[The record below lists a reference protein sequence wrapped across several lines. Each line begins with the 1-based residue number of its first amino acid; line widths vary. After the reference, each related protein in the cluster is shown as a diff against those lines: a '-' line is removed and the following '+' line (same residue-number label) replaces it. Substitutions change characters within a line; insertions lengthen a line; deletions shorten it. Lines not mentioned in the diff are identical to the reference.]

1 MCGIAAVLDTSD
13 AVLYICGRYSNGW
26 QISSE
31 ERLTVLQ
38 VWKLKGIFEFDW
50 ELMPVMCRSCRLRVD
65 PYQEWPVAIFVLL
78 VLRYACETEIAV
90 AVGEVEWTGD

>member
-50 ELMPVMCRSCRLRVD
+50 ELMPVMCRS
-65 PYQEWPVAIFVLL
+65 WPSSRCIGT
-78 VLRYACETEIAV
+78 VLRFANQDTHHIQLPEQSRGCA
-90 AVGEVEWTGD
+90 EVYPR